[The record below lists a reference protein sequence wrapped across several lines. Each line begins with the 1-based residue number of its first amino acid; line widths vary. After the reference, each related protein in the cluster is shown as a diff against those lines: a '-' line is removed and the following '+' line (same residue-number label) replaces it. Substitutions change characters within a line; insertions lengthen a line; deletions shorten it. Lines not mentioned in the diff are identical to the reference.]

1 MRRGSLPQ
9 NMLENCHWRVRQ
21 LEEEQLGQSL
31 KVTVEEQTGGCVEG
45 HMAQPPH
52 TYRVSRVNPAARLR
66 RDQ

>member
-1 MRRGSLPQ
+1 MRKNS
-9 NMLENCHWRVRQ
+9 WVR
-21 LEEEQLGQSL
+21 QSL

-52 TYRVSRVNPAARLR
+52 TYHVSRVNPAARLR